1 MRLRH
6 LHKKHIKN
14 KKKTQFLIKLMSN
27 AEIKEKKC
35 VKKLQ
40 KKADVNLGKYFILVT
55 QVMRH
60 E

>member
-1 MRLRH
+1 
-6 LHKKHIKN
+6 
-14 KKKTQFLIKLMSN
+14 MSN

-55 QVMRH
+55 RVMRQK
-60 E
+60 